1 MARTMTSLFD
11 EIPTNE
17 AGKPYRAVDN
27 LTELPMSK
35 ETRAQMFQ
43 TIAESE
49 PFGPVDAAE
58 MLGIEPANRTLER
71 LTNVEAS
78 TSTAEADTAQ
88 KQLKTDSF
96 YAKQL
101 EGERHLFRFTDA
113 KVGKVGY
120 HYGAARDDQ
129 KSGRKVRHLPNG
141 RPAYSVPEH
150 S

>member
-11 EIPTNE
+11 EIPTDD
-17 AGKPYRAVDN
+17 AGKPFRAVDN

-35 ETRAQMFQ
+35 ETRTQMFQ

-58 MLGIEPANRTLER
+58 MLGIEPANVTLER
-71 LTNVEAS
+71 LTNIEAEQE
-78 TSTAEADTAQ
+78 TETA
-88 KQLKTDSF
+88 KKNLKTNSF
-96 YAKQL
+96 YARL
-101 EGERHLFRFTDA
+101 VDGERHLFRFSDA
-113 KVGKVGY
+113 QVGKVGY

-141 RPAYSVPEH
+141 KPAYSKPEH